1 MTTKYLRYFTKKWKS
16 KIFILVQFSATAIAI
31 ITVSV
36 KNDHDDILSEI
47 FSIHFTMGV
56 FLTGLVRCFDY
67 DCCYDLSTQIS
78 GQKAVSYK
86 VT

>member
-1 MTTKYLRYFTKKWKS
+1 MTTIYDILRKS
-16 KIFILVQFSATAIAI
+16 KLVSVLVQFSAMYCNCNYY
-31 ITVSV
+31 SLC
-36 KNDHDDILSEI
+36 KKDHDDILSEI

-56 FLTGLVRCFDY
+56 FLSGLVRCFDY